1 MRKKIFVTGAS
12 GFIGS
17 HLTELLLKKNYFVT
31 ALCPYSVDNS
41 IGWLENIKK
50 TKNLKILNGDIC
62 DEDFITRA
70 TKRHFAI
77 IHLAALISIP
87 YSYLSPRT
95 YVANNIIGTL
105 NILEAGRKN
114 KIKKILHTS
123 TSEVYG
129 TAQYSPID
137 EDHPLVAQSP
147 YSASKISSDK
157 LAESYYRSFG
167 LEVSIIRPFNTFGPR
182 QSARAVI
189 PTIITQVLKNKKIIK
204 LGNINTK
211 RDFTYVEDTA
221 NGFIKALEK
230 KNIGGQTINLG
241 TGTTYAIKDIIEII
255 KKYTKKKFKIKLDPK
270 RIRPKKSEV
279 HLLISNNRKAKRIL
293 NWSPNYSKKDGFIL
307 SLKKTVDW
315 FSDAK
320 NLKLYKDKYNI

>member
-1 MRKKIFVTGAS
+1 MSKKIFVTGAS

-17 HLTELLLKKNYFVT
+17 HLVELLLQKNYFVT
-31 ALCPYSVDNS
+31 ALCPYSTDNS
-41 IGWLENIKK
+41 IGWLKNIKK
-50 TKNLKILNGDIC
+50 TKKLKIINGDIC
-62 DEDFITRA
+62 DEDFITRV
-70 TKRHFAI
+70 TENHEAI

-95 YVANNIIGTL
+95 YVSNNIMGTL

-129 TAQYSPID
+129 SAQYSPID
-137 EDHPLVAQSP
+137 EKHPLVAQSP

-167 LEVSIIRPFNTFGPR
+167 LEVAIIRPFNTFGPR

-204 LGNINTK
+204 LGSINTK
-211 RDFTYVEDTA
+211 RDFTFVEDTA
-221 NGFIKALEK
+221 KGFIKALEA
-230 KNIGGQTINLG
+230 KNIGGETINLG
-241 TGTTYAIKDIIEII
+241 TGTTFSIKEIIEVIRE
-255 KKYTKKKFKIKLDPK
+255 YTKKKFLIKLDSK

-279 HLLISNNRKAKRIL
+279 NLLISNNNKAKKIL
-293 NWSPNYSKKDGFIL
+293 KWKPEYYGKKGFKIA
-307 SLKKTVDW
+307 LKKTVDW
-315 FSDAK
+315 FSDDG
-320 NLKLYKDKYNI
+320 NLKLYNDKYNV

>member
-1 MRKKIFVTGAS
+1 MAKKIFVTGAS

-17 HLTELLLKKNYFVT
+17 HLVELLLKKNYFVT
-31 ALCPYSVDNS
+31 ALCPYSTDNS
-41 IGWLENIKK
+41 IGWLDNIKK
-50 TKNLKILNGDIC
+50 IKQLKIINGDIC

-70 TKRHFAI
+70 TEKHHAI

-95 YVANNIIGTL
+95 YVYNNIIGTL

-137 EDHPLVAQSP
+137 EKHPLVAQSP

-189 PTIITQVLKNKKIIK
+189 PTIITQVLKNKKIIE

-211 RDFTYVEDTA
+211 RDFTFVEDTA
-221 NGFIKALEK
+221 NGFVKALEM
-230 KNIGGQTINLG
+230 KNIGGETINLG
-241 TGTTYAIKDIIEII
+241 TGITFAIKDVITIIRN
-255 KKYTKKKFKIKLDPK
+255 YTKKEFKIRVDAK

-279 HLLISNNRKAKRIL
+279 HLLISNNKKAKKKIA
-293 NWSPNYSKKDGFIL
+293 WSPKYSGKAGFEKALI
-307 SLKKTVDW
+307 KTVDW
-315 FSDAK
+315 FSNEK

>member
-1 MRKKIFVTGAS
+1 MAKKIFVTGAS

-17 HLTELLLKKNYFVT
+17 HLVELLLQKNYFVT
-31 ALCPYSVDNS
+31 ALCPYSTDNS

-50 TKNLKILNGDIC
+50 TKKLKIINGDIC
-62 DEDFITRA
+62 DEDFITRV
-70 TKRHFAI
+70 TENHEAI

-95 YVANNIIGTL
+95 YVSNNIMGTL

-129 TAQYSPID
+129 SAQYSPID
-137 EDHPLVAQSP
+137 EKHPLVAQSP

-167 LEVSIIRPFNTFGPR
+167 LEVAIIRPFNTFGPR

-204 LGNINTK
+204 LGSINTK
-211 RDFTYVEDTA
+211 RDFTFVEDTA
-221 NGFIKALEK
+221 KGFIKALET
-230 KNIGGQTINLG
+230 KNIGGETINLG
-241 TGTTYAIKDIIEII
+241 TGTTFSIKEIIEVIRE
-255 KKYTKKKFKIKLDPK
+255 YTKKKFLIKLDSK

-279 HLLISNNRKAKRIL
+279 NLLISNNNKAKKIL
-293 NWSPNYSKKDGFIL
+293 KWKPEYYGKKGFKIA
-307 SLKKTVDW
+307 LKKTVDW
-315 FSDAK
+315 FSDEG
-320 NLKLYKDKYNI
+320 NLKLYNDKYNV

>member
-1 MRKKIFVTGAS
+1 MNKKIFVTGAS

-50 TKNLKILNGDIC
+50 NKKLKIFKGDFC

-70 TKRHFAI
+70 TRGHHSI

-95 YVANNIIGTL
+95 YVSNNIVGTM

-114 KIKKILHTS
+114 KIKKIIHTS

-129 TAQYSPID
+129 TAQYSQIN
-137 EDHPLVAQSP
+137 EKHPLVAQSP
-147 YSASKISSDK
+147 YSASKIASDK
-157 LAESYYRSFG
+157 LAESYHRSFG
-167 LEVSIIRPFNTFGPR
+167 LDVAIIRPFNTFGPR
-182 QSARAVI
+182 QSSRAVI
-189 PTIITQVLKNKKIIK
+189 PTIITQVLKNKKTIK

-221 NGFIKALEK
+221 NGFYKALIK
-230 KNIGGQTINLG
+230 KNTLETINLG
-241 TGTTYAIKDIIEII
+241 TGTTYSI
-255 KKYTKKKFKIKLDPK
+255 KKKLFKLSKHIQKKNLKLLLM
-270 RIRPKKSEV
+270 KKSGQKKV
-279 HLLISNNRKAKRIL
+279 RLIYLYQTIKKQKKIL
-293 NWSPNYSKKDGFIL
+293 DWSPKYKTRKGFVKAL
-307 SLKKTVDW
+307 EKTVDW
-315 FSDAK
+315 FSNK
-320 NLKLYKDKYNI
+320 KILVFIKINIIYS

>member
-1 MRKKIFVTGAS
+1 MSKKIFVTGAS

-17 HLTELLLKKNYFVT
+17 HLVELLLQKNYFVT
-31 ALCPYSVDNS
+31 ALCPYSTDNS
-41 IGWLENIKK
+41 IGWLKNIKK
-50 TKNLKILNGDIC
+50 TKKLKIINGDIC
-62 DEDFITRA
+62 DEDFITRV
-70 TKRHFAI
+70 TENHEAI

-95 YVANNIIGTL
+95 YVSNNIMGTL

-129 TAQYSPID
+129 SAQYSPID
-137 EDHPLVAQSP
+137 EKHPLVAQSP

-167 LEVSIIRPFNTFGPR
+167 LEVAIIRPFNTFGPR

-204 LGNINTK
+204 LGSINTK
-211 RDFTYVEDTA
+211 RDFTFVEDTA
-221 NGFIKALEK
+221 KGFIKALET
-230 KNIGGQTINLG
+230 KNIGGETINLG
-241 TGTTYAIKDIIEII
+241 TGTTFSIKEIIEVIRE
-255 KKYTKKKFKIKLDPK
+255 YTKKKFLIKLDSK

-279 HLLISNNRKAKRIL
+279 NLLISNNNKAKKIL
-293 NWSPNYSKKDGFIL
+293 KWKPEYYGKKGFKIA
-307 SLKKTVDW
+307 LKKTVDW
-315 FSDAK
+315 FSDEG
-320 NLKLYKDKYNI
+320 NLKLYNDKYNV

>member
-1 MRKKIFVTGAS
+1 MIKKIFITGAS

-17 HLTELLLKKNYFVT
+17 HLVELLLKKNYNVT
-31 ALCPYSVDNS
+31 ALCPYSINSS
-41 IGWLENIKK
+41 IGWLKNINKNKK
-50 TKNLKILNGDIC
+50 LKIISGDIC

-70 TKRHFAI
+70 TKGHRAI
-77 IHLAALISIP
+77 VHLAALISIP

-95 YVANNIIGTL
+95 YVSNNIVGTL

-129 TAQYSPID
+129 NAQYSPID
-137 EDHPLVAQSP
+137 EKHPLVAQSP

-157 LAESYYRSFG
+157 LAESYYKSYG
-167 LEVSIIRPFNTFGPR
+167 LEVAIIRPFNTFGPR

-211 RDFTYVEDTA
+211 RDFTFVEDTA
-221 NGFIKALEK
+221 KGFVKALEA
-230 KNIGGQTINLG
+230 KNIGGETINLG
-241 TGTTYAIKDIIEII
+241 TGTTFSIKEIIEII
-255 KKYTKKKFKIKLDPK
+255 RNYTKKKFLIKLDSK

-279 HLLISNNRKAKRIL
+279 NILISNNNKAKKIL
-293 NWSPNYSKKDGFIL
+293 KWKPEYYGKKGFCIA
-307 SLKKTVDW
+307 LKKTVDW
-315 FSDAK
+315 FSNEE
-320 NLKLYKDKYNI
+320 NLKLYNDKYNV

>member
-1 MRKKIFVTGAS
+1 MAKKIFVTGAS

-17 HLTELLLKKNYFVT
+17 HLVELLLQKNYFVT
-31 ALCPYSVDNS
+31 ALCPYSTDNS

-50 TKNLKILNGDIC
+50 TKKLKIINGDIC
-62 DEDFITRA
+62 DEDFITRV
-70 TKRHFAI
+70 TENHEAI

-95 YVANNIIGTL
+95 YVSNNIMGTL

-129 TAQYSPID
+129 SAQYSPID
-137 EDHPLVAQSP
+137 EKHPLVAQSP

-167 LEVSIIRPFNTFGPR
+167 LEVAIIRPFNTFGPR
-182 QSARAVI
+182 QSTRAVI

-204 LGNINTK
+204 LGSINTK
-211 RDFTYVEDTA
+211 RDFTFVEDTA
-221 NGFIKALEK
+221 KGFIKALET
-230 KNIGGQTINLG
+230 KNIGGETINLG
-241 TGTTYAIKDIIEII
+241 TGTTFSIKEIIEVIRE
-255 KKYTKKKFKIKLDPK
+255 YTKKKFLIKLDSK

-279 HLLISNNRKAKRIL
+279 NLLISNNNKAKKIL
-293 NWSPNYSKKDGFIL
+293 KWKPEYYGKKGFKIA
-307 SLKKTVDW
+307 LKKTVDW
-315 FSDAK
+315 FSDEG
-320 NLKLYKDKYNI
+320 NLKLYNDKYNV

>member
-1 MRKKIFVTGAS
+1 MSKKIFVTGAS

-17 HLTELLLKKNYFVT
+17 HLVELLLQKNYFVT
-31 ALCPYSVDNS
+31 ALCPYSTDNS

-50 TKNLKILNGDIC
+50 TKKLKIINGDIC
-62 DEDFITRA
+62 DEDFITRV
-70 TKRHFAI
+70 TENHEAI

-95 YVANNIIGTL
+95 YVSNNIMGTL

-129 TAQYSPID
+129 SAQYSPID
-137 EDHPLVAQSP
+137 EKHPLVAQSP

-167 LEVSIIRPFNTFGPR
+167 LEVAIIRPFNTFGPR

-204 LGNINTK
+204 LGSINTK
-211 RDFTYVEDTA
+211 RDFTFVEDTA
-221 NGFIKALEK
+221 KGFIKALET
-230 KNIGGQTINLG
+230 KNIGGETINLG
-241 TGTTYAIKDIIEII
+241 TGTTFSIKEIIEVIRE
-255 KKYTKKKFKIKLDPK
+255 YTKKKFLIKLDSK

-279 HLLISNNRKAKRIL
+279 NLLISNNTKAKKIL
-293 NWSPNYSKKDGFIL
+293 KWKPEYYGKKGFKIA
-307 SLKKTVDW
+307 LKKTVDW
-315 FSDAK
+315 FSDDG
-320 NLKLYKDKYNI
+320 NLKLYNDKYNV

>member
-1 MRKKIFVTGAS
+1 MIKKIFITGAS

-17 HLTELLLKKNYFVT
+17 HLTELLLNKKYSVT
-31 ALCPYSVDNS
+31 ALCPYSISNS

-50 TKNLKILNGDIC
+50 NKRLKIISGDIC

-70 TKRHFAI
+70 TRNHHAI

-87 YSYLSPRT
+87 HSYLSPRM
-95 YVANNIIGTL
+95 YVFNNILGTL

-137 EDHPLVAQSP
+137 ENHPLVAQSP

-167 LEVSIIRPFNTFGPR
+167 VDVTIIRPFNTFGPR

-211 RDFTYVEDTA
+211 RDFTFVEDTA
-221 NGFIKALEK
+221 NGFIKALNT
-230 KNIGGQTINLG
+230 KNIGGETINLG
-241 TGTTYAIKDIIEII
+241 TGTTFSIKDIIQII
-255 KKYTKKKFKIKLDPK
+255 RQHTKKKFSIKLDPK

-279 HLLISNNRKAKRIL
+279 NLLISNNCKAKKIMK
-293 NWSPNYSKKDGFIL
+293 WKPIYSGKKGFIIA
-307 SLKKTVDW
+307 LKKTINW
-315 FSDAK
+315 FSNEV
-320 NLKLYKDKYNI
+320 NLKLYNDKYNV